1 MFPSHRESK
10 GPIQSCYLAS
20 SSGAGAHPE
29 ELAETRVVR
38 LARLSLCI
46 FEILC
51 KPEANHFKHS
61 IEGLIGCAD
70 GDESVGCIEVGPV
83 LEIWS
88 RLQELGG
95 ERESNGGEV
104 RDPDES
110 TLAKSSISMVSMS
123 S

>member
-1 MFPSHRESK
+1 MPPPHHDSE
-10 GPIQSCYLAS
+10 GPFWSRYPVS
-20 SSGAGAHPE
+20 GGGAGAHPE

-46 FEILC
+46 FQILC
-51 KPEANHFKHS
+51 KPEADHFKHS
-61 IEGLIGCAD
+61 VEGLIGCAD

-95 ERESNGGEV
+95 ERESNGGEI

-110 TLAKSSISMVSMS
+110 TLAKSAISMVSMS

>member
-1 MFPSHRESK
+1 MFPSHHDSQ
-10 GPIQSCYLAS
+10 GPIRSCYTAS
-20 SSGAGAHPE
+20 GGGGGAHPE

-51 KPEANHFKHS
+51 KPEANHFQHS
-61 IEGLIGCAD
+61 VEGLIGCANAN
-70 GDESVGCIEVGPV
+70 ERVGCIEVGPV
-83 LEIWS
+83 LEIRG

-110 TLAKSSISMVSMS
+110 TLAKSAISMVSMS